1 MRSRRQRVSA
11 LVAGIGLVVFLL
23 GATAQGAIAAGGG
36 STCRGGSVASGTY
49 SSLVIA
55 GACAIDSGPVTVLNN
70 LTVQPGAD
78 LYAAFGGSDLK
89 VGGNLDVHSGAVLV
103 LGCEPDAFPC
113 FNDDPNNP
121 TMSTNDVVGKN
132 LTAEGALAV
141 LVHHNTLSG
150 NVVLSGGGGGVNCDP
165 QPPLFGSP
173 AYATYEDDTIGGNVS
188 ITGWRSCWLGFFR
201 ETVSGNVA
209 FNNNVTADPDGNE
222 VATNTISGGLH
233 CSNNDPAPQ
242 FGDSGGSKNIVS
254 GRVTG
259 QCIAVS

>member
-1 MRSRRQRVSA
+1 MTA
-11 LVAGIGLVVFLL
+11 AGLVAFLL
-23 GATAQGAIAAGGG
+23 GVNTQGALAAGGNI
-36 STCRGGSVASGTY
+36 TCQGGSIAPGTY
-49 SSLVIA
+49 ASLVIA
-55 GACAIDSGPVTVLNN
+55 GACRLDAGPVTVQGN
-70 LTVQPGAD
+70 LTVRAGAD

-89 VGGNLDVHSGAVLV
+89 VGGNLNVHSGAVLV
-103 LGCEPDAFPC
+103 LGCEPFVFTC

-121 TMSTNDVVGKN
+121 TMSTNDVLGKN

-165 QPPLFGSP
+165 QPALFGSP
-173 AYATYEDDTIGGNVS
+173 AYATYEDDAIGGNVS

-201 ETVSGNVA
+201 ESVSGNVA

-233 CSNNDPAPQ
+233 CSNNSPAPQ
-242 FGDSGGSKNIVS
+242 LGDSGGDLNIVH

-259 QCIAVS
+259 QCIAVT